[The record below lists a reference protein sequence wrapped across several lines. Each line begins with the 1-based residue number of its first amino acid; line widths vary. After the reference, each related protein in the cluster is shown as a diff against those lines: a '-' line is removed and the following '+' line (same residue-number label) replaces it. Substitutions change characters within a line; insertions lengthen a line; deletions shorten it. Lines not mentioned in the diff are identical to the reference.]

1 MTKEEEKEAKK
12 EEEEEVPEDFVDAV
26 NEFYNSADVIFKCF
40 DDIYTDYLQGEDI
53 RAKLKGFLRA
63 KPSIYHLI
71 DDTLSGSSVEMWVD
85 KVGVEKEKM
94 DKIILFKKHFLDL
107 ADEIYFVSIEEE
119 FGFINAGVNISSI
132 FSFHEEHDIPI
143 IELKFLS
150 GNKELLCLKYPLTI
164 VYAHTELLQ
173 EIVKDCLDTMKDKI
187 ISTVD
192 IKMLK
197 KSANDLQ
204 KGAKEIL
211 DFIEEIEKKERKK

>member
-12 EEEEEVPEDFVDAV
+12 EEEEEVPEGFVDAV

-71 DDTLSGSSVEMWVD
+71 DDTLSGSSVEMWLD

-119 FGFINAGVNISSI
+119 FGYINAGVNISSI
-132 FSFHEEHDIPI
+132 FSFHEEHGIPI

-150 GNKELLCLKYPLTI
+150 GNKELLCLKYPLVM
-164 VYAHTELLQ
+164 VYAHAEVLQ

-187 ISTVD
+187 IRTVD

-197 KSANDLQ
+197 ETANNLQ

-211 DFIEEIEKKERKK
+211 DFIEEIEKQGRKK

>member
-71 DDTLSGSSVEMWVD
+71 DDTLSRSSIEMWVD
-85 KVGVEKEKM
+85 KAGVEKEKM

-132 FSFHEEHDIPI
+132 FSFHEEHDTPI

-173 EIVKDCLDTMKDKI
+173 EIVKDCLDTMKDKNI
-187 ISTVD
+187 RTVD

-211 DFIEEIEKKERKK
+211 DFIEEIEKKGRKK